1 MVTKI
6 FLFNKIT
13 LTTGATKMKN
23 FFLVIIL
30 SLILSGSIFSQEK
43 GFGLGI
49 IVGEPTGLSAKL
61 WMGSSN
67 ALDFAAAWSFKG
79 DGNILL
85 QADYVWH
92 MFDLIHV
99 SSGKLPFYVGIGG
112 RVILS
117 DDPLVGVRIPVGL
130 DYLFASAP
138 IDIFVEIIPILDLT
152 PSTDFNVG
160 GGIGARFW
168 FN

>member
-1 MVTKI
+1 MKKI
-6 FLFNKIT
+6 ILLI
-13 LTTGATKMKN
+13 AA
-23 FFLVIIL
+23 LVIITNYTY
-30 SLILSGSIFSQEK
+30 SQNK

-49 IVGEPTGLSAKL
+49 VLGEPTGLSAKL
-61 WMGSSN
+61 WTSSSN

-79 DGNILL
+79 DGHMLL

-92 MFDLIHV
+92 SFNLINV
-99 SSGKLPFYVGIGG
+99 SSGRLPLYYGIGG

-130 DYLFASAP
+130 NYQFASAP
-138 IDIFVEIIPILDLT
+138 IDIFVEIVPILDLI
-152 PSTDFNVG
+152 PSTDFDLG
-160 GGIGARFW
+160 GGLGVRFW